1 MAIQLV
7 TLLCFLT
14 LTCSLTHHD
23 KLVYNLSLPPS
34 LFCYGCPLNWH
45 TSLSLLSL
53 PLLLTWIQQSVPFFI
68 PLLPFTPHSPTL
80 SHSPP
85 KPTPEES
92 CLSSKARGGL
102 DGCSKMCG
110 RIPPITASFS
120 SSSSSSSSSWMLQ
133 PSKSV
138 EFPKSRAKFC
148 ALWAGWSSHNS
159 TFAFWFQSKL

>member
-7 TLLCFLT
+7 TLHCFLT

-23 KLVYNLSLPPS
+23 KLVYNLSLSPS

-45 TSLSLLSL
+45 TSLSLLSHSL
-53 PLLLTWIQQSVPFFI
+53 SLFLSHESYSPSLSSSLCYPS
-68 PLLPFTPHSPTL
+68 SPTHL
-80 SHSPP
+80 PCHSPP

-92 CLSSKARGGL
+92 CLSSRARGGL

-120 SSSSSSSSSWMLQ
+120 SS
-133 PSKSV
+133 
-138 EFPKSRAKFC
+138 
-148 ALWAGWSSHNS
+148 WSSMLPLKVCRIP
-159 TFAFWFQSKL
+159 QK

>member
-7 TLLCFLT
+7 TLHCFLT

-23 KLVYNLSLPPS
+23 KLVYNFSLPPS
-34 LFCYGCPLNWH
+34 RFCYGCPLNWH

-53 PLLLTWIQQSVPFFI
+53 SLFLSHEACNPSLSSSLCYPS
-68 PLLPFTPHSPTL
+68 SPTHL
-80 SHSPP
+80 PCLSPP

-120 SSSSSSSSSWMLQ
+120 SSSSSSSPMLQ

-138 EFPKSRAKFC
+138 KFPQILCPMIWMFFSQFNV
-148 ALWAGWSSHNS
+148 HNS
-159 TFAFWFQSKL
+159 VSK